1 MKKILLLV
9 AFAAMAQL
17 ASAQVSFRLGLD
29 AGANLALYKAEFS
42 GLLKDYI
49 VDDVKPA
56 VSPAGGLGMALD
68 IPLGKKKSMGFY
80 LDYQFGSTHWSV
92 SFGEDGTNNTLYK
105 VSYPTMNIMQG
116 VYFAFDLKKM
126 KRKKKLQ
133 AQFGLGAYEDIRLSG
148 KVKEEVHG
156 EGYSTVPEVAAS
168 SATAIPGFGMDDM
181 GSTFNYPFNYD
192 IGVSALAGIYYRLN
206 EHFFIEGRVVYMLPL
221 MGSSHALEA
230 TAETM
235 SGMAGMAAP
244 EGIGENSLNE
254 YVSYKNDKIN
264 RIAFIATVGFA
275 F

>member
-1 MKKILLLV
+1 MRKVLLLV
-9 AFAAMAQL
+9 AFAAMAQVV
-17 ASAQVSFRLGLD
+17 SAQVSFRMGLD

-56 VSPAGGLGMALD
+56 VSPSGGLNLALD
-68 IPLGKKKSMGFY
+68 IALGKKKSMGFFM
-80 LDYQFGSTHWSV
+80 DYQFTSTHWSV
-92 SFGEDGTNNTLYK
+92 SFGEDGSNNTLYK
-105 VSYPTMNIMQG
+105 VSYPTVNLMEG

-133 AQFGLGAYEDIRLSG
+133 AQFGLGVYEDIRLKG
-148 KVKEEVHG
+148 KVKEEEHG
-156 EGYSTVPEVAAS
+156 EGYSTVPEVAAAAS
-168 SATAIPGFGMDDM
+168 TTIPGFGMDDL
-181 GSTFNYPFNYD
+181 GSTFDYPFNYD

-206 EHFFIEGRVVYMLPL
+206 EHFFIEGRVMYMLPL
-221 MGSSHALEA
+221 MGSSHALDN
-230 TAETM
+230 TAEMM
-235 SGMAGMAAP
+235 SGMAGMSAP

-264 RIAFIATVGFA
+264 RIAFLATVGYA